1 VFDHPFLQSSGLIGQ
16 SEQAN
21 VTDSDRGPVLE
32 PIQEASADDTFVE
45 SSEQAE
51 SDKAMEDI
59 IDAILIEQPDP
70 QRVNISDAPVGQL

>member
-32 PIQEASADDTFVE
+32 PIQEAFAHDRFLGDLQQGVGDQSQLLISEAPE
-45 SSEQAE
+45 SSSTENTIA
-51 SDKAMEDI
+51 
-59 IDAILIEQPDP
+59 
-70 QRVNISDAPVGQL
+70 